1 MHVTK
6 RPSNQVTNSIQVN
19 LTNQPSNSQVAQVSK
34 IILHLTRENDLHN
47 WGRINQGK
55 THETR
60 TSRFPPQ
67 TLRNKSPPRLQYYL
81 CLCPWPLAF
90 KFYVLQHISPRVRC
104 STHQLILRMCFF
116 FLPKGAQELLA
127 KATGSLRWIGRIVGL
142 TNKAATLVSFKIS
155 GFCSDKVIATLSVFG
170 LEPLLFGHG
179 RLGGFKKGTN
189 HQRGSFLEEKILM
202 KKNPAVELKM
212 LVPHPKKVAFFPGK
226 SRAISRK
233 SRIQVGEIWFRL
245 EWLKRLDGFKE
256 LHSTSV
262 RHLTS
267 SGLLAVTWSMS
278 CDAFSRCLI
287 LSNSPPG
294 YSSMVFQCC
303 PVPISE
309 TGRILWDVFYKTGS
323 LKGVLF
329 LSRSFRSNRPSSTV
343 PFGPSENPSPRHAG
357 CGKQDGAHHLCWYL
371 DLS

>member
-34 IILHLTRENDLHN
+34 IILHLTRDNIAALAVTCSGGSVEGTWMFSFH
-47 WGRINQGK
+47 GF
-55 THETR
+55 
-60 TSRFPPQ
+60 FPGWSDP
-67 TLRNKSPPRLQYYL
+67 SYEDHFL

-104 STHQLILRMCFF
+104 STHQLILRMRFF

-212 LVPHPKKVAFFPGK
+212 LVPHPKKVAFFQGKGNPGLFQGNPE
-226 SRAISRK
+226 SRLVKYYSVWNDWKGWMDSKNFTQLVSDISL
-233 SRIQVGEIWFRL
+233 QA
-245 EWLKRLDGFKE
+245 D
-256 LHSTSV
+256 
-262 RHLTS
+262 
-267 SGLLAVTWSMS
+267 
-278 CDAFSRCLI
+278 C
-287 LSNSPPG
+287 
-294 YSSMVFQCC
+294 
-303 PVPISE
+303 
-309 TGRILWDVFYKTGS
+309 S
-323 LKGVLF
+323 L
-329 LSRSFRSNRPSSTV
+329 
-343 PFGPSENPSPRHAG
+343 
-357 CGKQDGAHHLCWYL
+357 
-371 DLS
+371 